1 MSKSFM
7 HIVDWF
13 KLERLLKVKKKK
25 SRNYVR
31 QTFTHPNQSLTLSSD
46 SKQQLGGKK
55 QWSKMWDKCMV
66 RLFFIAFYTLLPTK
80 KQIFG

>member
-1 MSKSFM
+1 MSKSFT

-13 KLERLLKVKKKK
+13 KLEELWKEETKK

-31 QTFTHPNQSLTLSSD
+31 QTFTHLNQSLTLSSD

-55 QWSKMWDKCMV
+55 Q
-66 RLFFIAFYTLLPTK
+66 
-80 KQIFG
+80 